1 MYRPS
6 IAAALIDCADREAVL
21 ALAQQAQIGTSLDNS
36 LSVRLQSGEPAAL
49 VGALRLLADGKPEH
63 GRSSTDAC
71 WKCGTFQY
79 TKWHESSSKAGL
91 PAKRKP
97 NLADFEKIQSKG
109 KVARDIARGARSF
122 LDRTRGD

>member
-1 MYRPS
+1 
-6 IAAALIDCADREAVL
+6 VL
-21 ALAQQAQIGTSLDNS
+21 TLAQRVQIGTSLHIS

-63 GRSSTDAC
+63 
-71 WKCGTFQY
+71 WKIVNRCPLEA
-79 TKWHESSSKAGL
+79 WDLPAHETAREQLQAGL
-91 PAKRKP
+91 PAKWKP

-122 LDRTRGD
+122 LDRTRRD